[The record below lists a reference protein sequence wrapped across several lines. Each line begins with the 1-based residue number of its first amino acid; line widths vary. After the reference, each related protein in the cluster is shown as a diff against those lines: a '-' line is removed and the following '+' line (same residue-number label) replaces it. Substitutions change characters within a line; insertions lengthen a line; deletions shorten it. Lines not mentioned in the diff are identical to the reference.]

1 MPMILLINSFA
12 FKKELS
18 PFLIV
23 AFVCMLLNS
32 CSFFTKDEHPGYFQP
47 IITKLEATDRAHKE
61 SLMRYMDSAF
71 YAFPHPGAAD
81 KIERYKIKVDYYQ
94 EAKKNYPQALLYVDS
109 ILLLTEGRLNKDKFV
124 LYRTRALYNKG
135 EIYMLLRNYD
145 EALHYYVLSKQT
157 GEQYLKND
165 CSYLAYNGIA
175 DLLFKQGKYLLA
187 ANQYIENFYVE
198 ERCNK
203 DRVLRF
209 AYMQGNLN
217 SVASCYEQAGMLDSA
232 RYYYDSALHFVT
244 ANEKDYPDKK
254 AYIQNAK
261 GVIYYG
267 QGSVL
272 AKKNQYEEA
281 KELYIKSIENTKN
294 DYKSFTLTTKL
305 SLAALYVQTDELGK
319 ADELIK
325 EVKVAVQE
333 YGDDISFQ
341 RLYKVQYDYYTK
353 TGEKNIAFDFLKKYI
368 VNKDSVEAR
377 KKKFISMDINHE
389 FENREHR
396 LVNDMLKKEN
406 QVQSSQLT
414 AVILIAMLAIVI
426 VLFVWY
432 NLRHSARHVHE
443 LQDLNTEIH
452 LKNSDLSKAFESL
465 EQSHMENTRITM
477 AIAHDLKN
485 PLGGIQTLT
494 QTLLKKEQ
502 TPEGKE
508 MLELIKNTCKES
520 ITFINDILAQ
530 RSAPAEIKKEK
541 VDIKNLLGYCVE
553 LLRTKANEKN
563 QQLLLDADAVTVLL
577 DRQKIW
583 RVTSNLLHNAIKFSP
598 ANTNINIRL
607 KEQSNN
613 MLLSVEDNGIGI
625 PENIQDKIFIQQSEA
640 SRTGTAGEES
650 YGLGLYIS
658 RKIVEEHNGRLW
670 FESEEGK
677 GSTFYVEL
685 PLAG

>member
-1 MPMILLINSFA
+1 MPMILLNHFSVL
-12 FKKELS
+12 KKQLL
-18 PFLIV
+18 FCIAIFIYV
-23 AFVCMLLNS
+23 LLNS
-32 CSFFTKDEHPGYFQP
+32 CKLFTKDEHPEYFQP
-47 IITKLEATDRAHKE
+47 IITKLQDTDRTHKE
-61 SLMRYMDSAF
+61 SLIAFMDSAF
-71 YAFPHPGAAD
+71 YAFSNPGPAD
-81 KIERYKIKVDYYQ
+81 KIERYKIKVDFYQ
-94 EAKKNYPQALLYVDS
+94 EIKKDYPKALLFIDS
-109 ILLLTEGRLNKDKFV
+109 ILRLTEGKLNKEKFI

-145 EALHYYVLSKQT
+145 EALHYFVLSKQT
-157 GEQYLKND
+157 GAQYLKND

-187 ANQYIENFYVE
+187 ANHYRESFYLE
-198 ERCNK
+198 ERCDK
-203 DRVLRF
+203 DRVLKF

-217 SVASCYEQAGMLDSA
+217 SIASCYESAGMLDSA

-244 ANEKDYPDKK
+244 DNEKDYPDKK
-254 AYIQNAK
+254 TYIQNAK

-267 QGSVL
+267 QGCVF
-272 AKKNQYEEA
+272 AKTNELEKA
-281 KELYIKSIENTKN
+281 KELYLKSIANTKD
-294 DYKSFTLTTKL
+294 DYKSFTLTTIL
-305 SLAALYVQTDELGK
+305 SLAALYVQTDELTK

-325 EVKVAVQE
+325 EAKASVQE

-353 TGEKNIAFDFLKKYI
+353 TGNKNIAFDFLKKYI
-368 VNKDSVEAR
+368 VNKDSVEAK
-377 KKKFISMDINHE
+377 KKKFISMDVNHE
-389 FENREHR
+389 FENREHK

-406 QVQSSQLT
+406 QVKSSQLT
-414 AVILIAMLAIVI
+414 AAILIAMLAIVI

-443 LQDLNTEIH
+443 LQDLNAEIY
-452 LKNSDLSKAFESL
+452 LKNSELRNAFESL

-485 PLGGIQTLT
+485 PIGGIQTLT
-494 QTLLKKEQ
+494 QTLLRKEQ
-502 TPEGKE
+502 TPDSKE
-508 MLELIKNTCKES
+508 MLELIQNTCKES

-541 VDIKNLLGYCVE
+541 VDIKKLLGYCVE
-553 LLRTKANEKN
+553 LLQTKADEKN
-563 QQLLLDADAVTVLL
+563 QQLLLDADAVTALL

-598 ANTNINIRL
+598 PNTNINISL
-607 KEQSNN
+607 KEHLNN
-613 MLLSVEDNGIGI
+613 ILLSVEDKGIGI
-625 PENIQDKIFIQQSEA
+625 PEDIQDKIFIQQPEA
-640 SRTGTAGEES
+640 ARTGTAGEES
-650 YGLGLYIS
+650 HGLGLYIS

-670 FESEEGK
+670 FESKEGK